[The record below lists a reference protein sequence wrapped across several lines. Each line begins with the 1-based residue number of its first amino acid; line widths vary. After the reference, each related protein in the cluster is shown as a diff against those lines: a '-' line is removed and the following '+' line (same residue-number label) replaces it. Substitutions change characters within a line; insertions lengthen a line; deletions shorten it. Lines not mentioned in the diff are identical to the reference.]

1 MDDVSNDSCSRIRC
15 LDPLAV
21 MILRCTRGIRGIL
34 CVILGLILSLVGCT
48 FLFADSEAP
57 LTPRD
62 AMRTL
67 VSDIS
72 EYTTVREPGFFVIA
86 QNGDEL
92 LTTGDTASGPLA
104 ADYIDAIDGLGRE
117 DLFYGYSADNEPTP
131 VESTEWMLTYLDRA
145 ESLGIEVLAI
155 DYCWDSGRM
164 DDSYARNSE
173 RGFTSF
179 AAPLRGLDVI
189 PAYPSAPFG
198 VNADAVLDL
207 SDVRNFLYLINPWQF
222 ETKTNFLSNLAA
234 TNYDALILDLEFEDG
249 PLTTADV
256 AQLKVKANGGTR
268 LVLCYLSIG
277 EAEDYRSYWEP
288 SWTANPPEWLL
299 DENPD
304 WEGNYPVQFWH
315 SEWRTIVFAMLDT
328 VLAAGFNGVYLDR
341 VDVYEEFEN

>member
-1 MDDVSNDSCSRIRC
+1 
-15 LDPLAV
+15 
-21 MILRCTRGIRGIL
+21 MILRVAPRIRGIL
-34 CVILGLILSLVGCT
+34 CVVLGLILSLVGCT

-62 AMRTL
+62 AMRVL

-72 EYTTVREPGFFVIA
+72 EYAKAQAFGFLVIA

-92 LTTGDTASGPLA
+92 LTTGDTALAPLA

-117 DLFYGYSADNEPTP
+117 DLFYGYSTDNEPTP

-145 ESLGIEVLAI
+145 ESSGIEVLAI
-155 DYCWDSGRM
+155 DYCWDSERM
-164 DDSYARNSE
+164 DDSYARNLA

-189 PAYPSAPFG
+189 PAYPSDPLGANTDD
-198 VNADAVLDL
+198 VASL

-222 ETKTNFLSNLAA
+222 ESKGSFLSSLVA

-277 EAEDYRSYWEP
+277 EAEDYRSYWNAA
-288 SWTANPPEWLL
+288 WYTNPPEWLSE
-299 DENPD
+299 ENPN
-304 WEGNYPVQFWH
+304 WAGNYSVRYWDP
-315 SEWRTIVFAMLDT
+315 EWRAIVFDRIDV
-328 VLAAGFNGVYLDR
+328 VLAAGFDGVYLDR